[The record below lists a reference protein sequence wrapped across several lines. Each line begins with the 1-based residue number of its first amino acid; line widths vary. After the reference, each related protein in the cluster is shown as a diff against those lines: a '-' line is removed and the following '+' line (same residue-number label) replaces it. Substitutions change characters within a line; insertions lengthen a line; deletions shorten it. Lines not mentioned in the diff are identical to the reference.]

1 MSVELYRLKKYFGDV
16 HAVDDVSLKIGEGEQ
31 ISIIGPNGAGK
42 TTLINLITG
51 LLKPDGGKIFFEGR
65 DITNIP
71 LSKRC
76 KIGLVRSFQLP
87 AIFPNLTTFEFIKF
101 SIISRLGRSKNF
113 YTSLERDE
121 EVSELAKE
129 VLQLFG
135 LYDKK
140 DLLTRNLAHGEK
152 KLLDVASALALKPK
166 VILLDEPTSGVSTAE
181 KRKVVETILSA
192 STEIGIKSIIF
203 VEHDMDIVFS
213 YSTRIIVMYNGKI
226 LADAS
231 PHEVKANKEVVSVV
245 LGEG

>member
-1 MSVELYRLKKYFGDV
+1 LIVELYNLKKYFGDV

-51 LLKPDGGKIFFEGR
+51 LLKPDGGKIVFEGR
-65 DITNIP
+65 DITNLP

-76 KIGLVRSFQLP
+76 KIGLARSFQLP
-87 AIFPNLTTFEFIKF
+87 AIFPNLTAFEFIKV
-101 SIISRLGRSKNF
+101 SIISRLGKSKNF
-113 YTSLERDE
+113 YSSLEHDD
-121 EVSELAKE
+121 EVSKLAKE
-129 VLQLFG
+129 SLQLFG

-140 DLLTRNLAHGEK
+140 DFLTQNLAHGEK
-152 KLLDVASALALKPK
+152 KLLDVASAFALKPK

-181 KRKVVETILSA
+181 KRRVVETILSA
-192 STEIGIKSIIF
+192 SKEIGIKSIIL

-213 YSTRIIVMYNGKI
+213 YSTRIIVMCEGKI

-231 PHEVKANKEVVSVV
+231 PPEVRANKEVVSLV
-245 LGEG
+245 LGGG